1 MKTLPNTMGGN
12 GTRTAATANE
22 RSAYDS
28 SGGGGY
34 GDLFMAQCSPTVQ
47 ISSIKSIK
55 SNYL

>member
-1 MKTLPNTMGGN
+1 MKTLPKTMGGN

-28 SGGGGY
+28 GGGGGGY

-47 ISSIKSIK
+47 ISSIK
-55 SNYL
+55 